1 MTDLTFNFTK
11 TNIDNLPPTINSKC
25 VFYKDTQL
33 KGLTLAVQR
42 GGAKSFYLY
51 KKINGR
57 PERLFIGKYP
67 DLSVEN
73 ARKLGSIKLG
83 LIAQGINPADEKRKE
98 KHETTLGQLFHQY
111 MNRDRKLH
119 KKSWQYDE
127 REIPKFF
134 NHWFRRKLKDIKRSE
149 IQKLHDHL
157 FETVGRYQAN
167 RCLERLRA
175 MYNKAIE
182 WGWEGANPTNGIK
195 KFKEKSRDRFVQ
207 PSEMPYLLQSI
218 SEEVNEIIRDFI
230 WLLLLT
236 GARKT
241 NTLMMR
247 FEQIEWELNL
257 WRIPETKNG
266 DSQTITLTDRAV
278 EILKARHQSAMSP
291 WVFPQDDDPAKHMV
305 KHDRGWKRILERATV
320 AMWLQHSH
328 VKDWVHNK
336 LLSYVSFYNSVSQH
350 KRLLCEA
357 SKENLTLPVGLMDIR
372 LHDLRRTFGSYQAL
386 TGASLQIIG
395 KSLGHKSI
403 QATQIYARLNLDA
416 VKRSIDCATEA
427 MFNLSI

>member
-1 MTDLTFNFTK
+1 MSNLTFNFTK
-11 TNIDNLPPTINSKC
+11 TKIDTLPPTIDTKC
-25 VFYKDTQL
+25 IYYRDTQL

-51 KKINGR
+51 KKINGK
-57 PERLFIGKYP
+57 PERLFVGKYP

-83 LIAQGINPADEKRKE
+83 LIAQGINPADEKRKA
-98 KHETTLGQLFHQY
+98 KHETTLGQLYHQY
-111 MNRDRKLH
+111 MNRYSKVH
-119 KKSWQYDE
+119 KKSWIYDE

-134 NHWFRRKLKDIKRSE
+134 NHWFKRKLKDIKRPE
-149 IQKLHDHL
+149 VQNLHDYL

-182 WGWEGANPTNGIK
+182 WGWEGTNPTNGIK

-207 PSEMPYLLQSI
+207 PSEMPFLLQSI
-218 SEEVNEIIRDFI
+218 IEEPNETIRDFI

-247 FEQIEWELNL
+247 YEQLEWELNL

-266 DSQTITLTDRAV
+266 EPQTITLTDRAV
-278 EILKARHQSAMSP
+278 EILKTRLVTAKSE
-291 WVFPQDDDPAKHMV
+291 WVYPQDDDPSKHLV

-320 AMWLQHSH
+320 AMWQQHPQVS
-328 VKDWVHNK
+328 KWVNDK
-336 LLSYVSFYNSVSQH
+336 LLSYVSHYNSISQYNWLR
-350 KRLLCEA
+350 KISLE
-357 SKENLTLPVGLMDIR
+357 EEIDLPTGLMDIR

-395 KSLGHKSI
+395 KSLGHKSTH
-403 QATQIYARLNLDA
+403 ATLVYARLNLDA
-416 VKRSIDCATEA
+416 VKSSIDKATEA
-427 MFNLSI
+427 MFAIS